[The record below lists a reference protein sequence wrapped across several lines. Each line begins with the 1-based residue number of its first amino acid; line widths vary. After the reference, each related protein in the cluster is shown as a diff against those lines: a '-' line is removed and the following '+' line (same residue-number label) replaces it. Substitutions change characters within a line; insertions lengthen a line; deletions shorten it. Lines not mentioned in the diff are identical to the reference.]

1 MCVIDIVVGDVKSEE
16 VENSVSLVSNVL
28 AEQVDFEHLNDPDVR
43 RAVAKALGQIDYD
56 NTEQQSAGNENIA
69 KSSSS
74 WVILCRLRVFVG
86 PL

>member
-1 MCVIDIVVGDVKSEE
+1 M
-16 VENSVSLVSNVL
+16 

-56 NTEQQSAGNENIA
+56 YANTEQQSAGNENIA